1 MGEELN
7 NMPFKV
13 YLHGDLVDLPPIET
27 SKFEL
32 PDDYDGN
39 FPCVEHLETS
49 FDFTIDSK
57 SVVNS
62 FWDIIFPKLHK
73 FQVNQKRLARKAK
86 KKLKKQ
92 LEKTTGTKVKLVF
105 IKNKAQQ

>member
-13 YLHGDLVDLPPIET
+13 YLHGDLVDLPPIE
-27 SKFEL
+27 SAKFEL
-32 PDDYDGN
+32 PDDDN
-39 FPCVEHLETS
+39 DDSPWVEHLETS

-62 FWDIIFPKLHK
+62 LWDIIFPKLHK

-105 IKNKAQQ
+105 TKNKAQQ